1 MLKLKIPYTKQ
12 LYIVYIWGIDVRKD
26 NTKRISIREQ
36 KPDLRV
42 VREIK
47 TKPYSDIDLNNWKE
61 YSHIKTDTWWEFA
74 SRDNSH
80 GHSNEYHGNFI
91 PQIARQLYERFTKK
105 GDIILDMFLGS
116 GTSAIEAVNM
126 DRRCI
131 GVELKS
137 EQVEIVKNKFSQ
149 KELVTDV
156 NIICHDSANEQ
167 VKEKIQARLDVM
179 RKEKAQFLILHPPYD
194 DIIKFSDKK
203 EDLSNCS
210 STEEFYEL
218 FKKAAKNGYDLL
230 EKGRF
235 AALIIGD
242 KYSEGEIVTLGA
254 DCANKMRELGFK
266 MKAVIVKNM
275 EGNERAKGKTAN
287 LWRYRALNGGF
298 YIFKHEYIYVFQ
310 KV

>member
-1 MLKLKIPYTKQ
+1 MAKSNIRKILPQ
-12 LYIVYIWGIDVRKD
+12 
-26 NTKRISIREQ
+26 EQ
-36 KPDLRV
+36 KPDLRIV
-42 VREIK
+42 KKVK

-74 SRDNSH
+74 QRDKSN
-80 GHSNEYHGNFI
+80 GHSNEYHGNYI
-91 PQIARQLYERFTKK
+91 PQIAQQLYERFTQKS
-105 GDIILDMFLGS
+105 DIILDMFLGS
-116 GTSAIEAVNM
+116 GTSAIEAKHMN
-126 DRRCI
+126 RRCI
-131 GVELKS
+131 GVELKP

-149 KELVTDV
+149 KELVTD
-156 NIICHDSANEQ
+156 IRLICNDSADIS
-167 VKEKIQARLDVM
+167 VKEKIQADLDIM

-194 DIIKFSDKK
+194 DIIKFSDRK
-203 EDLSNCS
+203 EDLSNCT

-218 FKKAAKNGYDLL
+218 FKQVAQNGYDML

-242 KYSEGEIVTLGA
+242 KYANGEIVPLGA
-254 DCANKMRELGFK
+254 DCAQKMREIGFK

>member
-1 MLKLKIPYTKQ
+1 MGKI
-12 LYIVYIWGIDVRKD
+12 
-26 NTKRISIREQ
+26 NTKKVKIQEI

-42 VREIK
+42 VKKVK
-47 TKPYSDIDLNNWKE
+47 TKPYSDIDLNNWRE
-61 YSHIKTDTWWEFA
+61 YPEVKTDTWWEFA
-74 SRDNSH
+74 SRDNTH
-80 GHSNEYHGNFI
+80 GHSNEYHGNYI

-105 GDIILDMFLGS
+105 GDVVLDLFLGS
-116 GTSAIEAVNM
+116 GTSAIEALNM
-126 DRRCI
+126 ERRCI

-137 EQVEIVKNKFSQ
+137 EQVEIVSNKFSQ

-156 NIICHDSANEQ
+156 NLICHDSADEK

-179 RKEKAQFLILHPPYD
+179 GRDKAQFLVLHPPYD

-203 EDLSNCS
+203 EDLSNCAT
-210 STEEFYEL
+210 TEEFYNL
-218 FKKAAKNGYDLL
+218 FKKVAQNGYDML

-242 KYSEGEIVTLGA
+242 KYANGEIVTLSS
-254 DCANKMRELGFK
+254 DCANKMREIGFK

-275 EGNERAKGKTAN
+275 EGNERTKGKNAN

>member
-1 MLKLKIPYTKQ
+1 MARTA
-12 LYIVYIWGIDVRKD
+12 
-26 NTKRISIREQ
+26 NTKKVRIQEQ
-36 KPDLRV
+36 KPDLRIV
-42 VREIK
+42 KEVK
-47 TKPYSDIDLNNWKE
+47 TKPYSDIDLNSWKD

-74 SRDNSH
+74 SRDKSH
-80 GHSNEYHGNFI
+80 GHSNEYHGNYI
-91 PQIARQLYERFTKK
+91 PQIAQQLYERFTQK
-105 GDIILDMFLGS
+105 GDIVLDMFLGS
-116 GTSAIEAVNM
+116 GTSAIEALNM
-126 DRRCI
+126 GRRCI
-131 GVELKS
+131 GVELKQ
-137 EQVEIVKNKFSQ
+137 EQVEVVANKFSQ

-156 NIICHDSANEQ
+156 NLICENSASDT
-167 VKEKIQARLDVM
+167 VCDKIQARLDVM
-179 RKEKAQFLILHPPYD
+179 RKKKAQFLVLHPPYD

-218 FKKAAKNGYDLL
+218 FKKVAKNGYDML

-242 KYSEGEIVTLGA
+242 KYANGEIVPLGA
-254 DCANKMRELGFK
+254 DCANKMREIGFK